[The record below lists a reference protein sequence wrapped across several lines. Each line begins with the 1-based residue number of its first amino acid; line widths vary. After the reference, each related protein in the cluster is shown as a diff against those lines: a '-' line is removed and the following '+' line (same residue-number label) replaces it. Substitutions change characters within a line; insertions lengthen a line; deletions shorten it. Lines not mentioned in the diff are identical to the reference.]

1 MFSCSALFFFIT
13 CFLAA
18 LTECYLVTWNRLYK
32 WIRTSVTHRR
42 EGRRRDHRCILITGR
57 HFKCFT
63 KKGWNF
69 LSQHILQKGHMSIYT
84 FSLWQTYT
92 LRVYTAQHP
101 PPFFFFFFSLQKTIH
116 TSIFENTL
124 RGCERGR
131 AESQWYHLQTLLRI
145 GCGWRWTGYENN
157 VHTSVLLPNPRRFI
171 RTR

>member
-1 MFSCSALFFFIT
+1 MLYVFLFCLVFFIT

-84 FSLWQTYT
+84 FSRWQTYT

-101 PPFFFFFFSLQKTIH
+101 PPLFFLFFFSSKNNSHIYIWEHVTGVWKGQGGITVVPFTDTVKDRMWVEVNWVREQRT
-116 TSIFENTL
+116 
-124 RGCERGR
+124 
-131 AESQWYHLQTLLRI
+131 HL
-145 GCGWRWTGYENN
+145 CP
-157 VHTSVLLPNPRRFI
+157 SA
-171 RTR
+171 